1 MSMPNLVN
9 SRVWGLVAYKYFQNS
24 LLLLRVKL
32 HNLWSVWIGSFIKK
46 LQTLVMPYSI
56 FGSDYPWHALAYT
69 RGQPLAQ
76 VITVLTL
83 YADGQC
89 TTLPKSVVYPFPNTS
104 IVSATTKLTSKRTG
118 RSLYITS
125 LQLLMWQASLSKQSS
140 NQIVLYSRNSSL
152 LEHCQGN
159 ERSYKFIAFVGRSRG
174 TLLMLYFH

>member
-89 TTLPKSVVYPFPNTS
+89 TTSTQ
-104 IVSATTKLTSKRTG
+104 KRNIPI
-118 RSLYITS
+118 S
-125 LQLLMWQASLSKQSS
+125 
-140 NQIVLYSRNSSL
+140 
-152 LEHCQGN
+152 
-159 ERSYKFIAFVGRSRG
+159 
-174 TLLMLYFH
+174 